1 MARRRRRRPGESVEG
16 DDSLLEDDDDD
27 LDIRVTSIEEELQNL
42 LLSTQESV
50 RDQRTVRAKLDKL
63 AREFEEDAEGDD
75 ELFQELDGLKNQT
88 ITQLEQLTQS
98 HRILTERVAELT
110 ERLAN
115 VGGNGPLENV
125 PGKLEELVAQVHL
138 SVQQRFQ
145 TQEATREEEMD
156 LVATRLEELTHN
168 LETQTASLRESL
180 ADQSK
185 SDKLAADFRQEFET
199 LSREI
204 DTTLADLSSKFKS
217 NLAEV
222 GQQQQA
228 SRQELEANLAEL
240 ADAVDSR
247 AGQEDIAELKSELES
262 LKATYSNQSELGA
275 RATQAVTRVEQL
287 EALLQ
292 LQGDRYDQL
301 LGRSKTLAD
310 ETEKFSD
317 KVDLAVRLVKAL
329 DERGRGGSSADL
341 NSSSSNVAVSEA
353 DLEAPEKTDLN
364 FGLRDLL
371 NVMSQ
376 NQASDLHIK
385 VGSNP
390 MVRLH
395 GDLIPV
401 GNNSLGE
408 EDCRRL
414 IFFALSKEERRRL
427 LQQRSLDF
435 TYEQSGLRL
444 RGHAFYQRGRL
455 CASMKMLRSQ
465 TNLEELGL
473 PAILR
478 RTVGTL
484 KHGLV
489 LVTGPLGS
497 GKSTTLSAIVDELNR
512 NRKMHILSLEAPI
525 HIIHQDHQSLITQR
539 EFGSDYQD
547 TVKAIQDGLKHDPD
561 ALVIDPLP
569 SADAAATA
577 VAAADSGHLVV
588 AGLEAPNLLS
598 ALERLMNFVDRAP
611 NVVDRRQLAY
621 NLKAVVSLR
630 LLPRADKS
638 KGLVPAAEVLL
649 VNQAVSQLLAEGNL
663 DALSQTVNKG
673 LAGEGSQTMAQSL
686 SRLIDAGMIS
696 EAEAANLLPAATN
709 GHTGLAEDAPLMRWL

>member
-1 MARRRRRRPGESVEG
+1 MARRRRRRPGESLEG
-16 DDSLLEDDDDD
+16 DDVLLDEDDDD

-42 LLSTQESV
+42 TLSTQEAV
-50 RDQRTVRAKLDKL
+50 RDQRAVRAKLEKL

-75 ELFQELDGLKNQT
+75 ELFQELDGLKSQT
-88 ITQLEQLTQS
+88 ISQLDQVSQAQ
-98 HRILTERVAELT
+98 RILTDRLAEVT

-115 VGGNGPLENV
+115 VSGNGPLETL
-125 PGKLEELVAQVHL
+125 PGRLEELVAQLHQ

-145 TQEATREEEMD
+145 SLDTAREEEMD

-168 LETQTASLRESL
+168 LESQTTKLREAL

-185 SDKLAADFRQEFET
+185 HEKLAADFRQEFDT
-199 LSREI
+199 LSREL
-204 DTTLADLSSKFKS
+204 DATLADLSSKFKS
-217 NLAEV
+217 NLAEAL
-222 GQQQQA
+222 QQQQA
-228 SRQELEANLAEL
+228 SKQELEANLAEL

-247 AGQEDIAELKSELES
+247 AGQEEIAELKAELES
-262 LKATYSNQSELGA
+262 LKANFSNQSELGQ
-275 RATQAVTRVEQL
+275 RANQAAAKVEQL
-287 EALLQ
+287 EATLSQ
-292 LQGDRYDQL
+292 QSERFEQL
-301 LGRSKTLAD
+301 LARSKSLAD
-310 ETEKFSD
+310 ETDKYSD

-329 DERGRGGSSADL
+329 DERGRGGAPADL
-341 NSSSSNVAVSEA
+341 SASAPSVSFNDS

-414 IFFALSKEERRRL
+414 IFFALSKDERRRL

-435 TYEQSGLRL
+435 TYEQAGLRL

-455 CASMKMLRSQ
+455 CASLKMLRNQ

-478 RTVGTL
+478 RSIGTL
-484 KHGLV
+484 KHGMV

-497 GKSTTLSAIVDELNR
+497 GKSTTLSAIVDEMNR
-512 NRKMHILSLEAPI
+512 TRKMHILSLEAPI

-539 EFGSDYQD
+539 EYGSDFTD

-561 ALVIDPLP
+561 VLVIDPLP
-569 SADAAATA
+569 SAEAAATA
-577 VAAADSGHLVV
+577 MAAADSGHLVV

-598 ALERLMNFVDRAP
+598 ALERLLSFVDRAP
-611 NVVDRRQLAY
+611 NLCDRRQLAY

-663 DALSQTVNKG
+663 DQLSQTVNKG

-696 EAEAANLLPAATN
+696 EAEAANLLPTPN
-709 GHTGLAEDAPLMRWL
+709 GHAGLAEDAPLMRWL

>member
-1 MARRRRRRPGESVEG
+1 MARRRRSRAGESIEG
-16 DDSLLEDDDDD
+16 EDSLFEDDDDD
-27 LDIRVTSIEEELQNL
+27 LDIRVTAIQEELEK
-42 LLSTQESV
+42 LSVASLQAD
-50 RDQRTVRAKLDKL
+50 RDQKVIRAKLEKL

-75 ELFQELDGLKNQT
+75 ELFQELDGFKNQT
-88 ITQLEQLTQS
+88 SGQFEQLTQRLADI
-98 HRILTERVAELT
+98 H

-125 PGKLEELVAQVHL
+125 PGKLEELVAQLHQ

-156 LVATRLEELTHN
+156 LMATRLEELSHN
-168 LETQTASLRESL
+168 MEAQTAKLRESL

-185 SDKLAADFRQEFET
+185 HEKLAADFRQEFET

-222 GQQQQA
+222 GQQQQSA
-228 SRQELEANLAEL
+228 KQELEANLAEL

-247 AGQEDIAELKSELES
+247 AGQEEIAELKAELES
-262 LKATYSNQSELGA
+262 LKATFSNQSELGA
-275 RATQAVTRVEQL
+275 RANQAVSRVEQL
-287 EALLQ
+287 ESMLQ
-292 LQGDRYDQL
+292 QQGDRFEQL
-301 LGRSKTLAD
+301 LGRSKSLAD

-329 DERGRGGSSADL
+329 DERGRGGAPADL
-341 NSSSSNVAVSEA
+341 NAAAPNVSVNEA

-435 TYEQSGLRL
+435 TYEQPGLRL

-478 RTVGTL
+478 RTIGTL
-484 KHGLV
+484 KHGMV

-497 GKSTTLSAIVDELNR
+497 GKSTTLSAMLDELNR
-512 NRKMHILSLEAPI
+512 TRKMHILSLEAPI
-525 HIIHQDHQSLITQR
+525 HIIHQDQQSLITQR
-539 EFGSDYQD
+539 EFGSDYHD

-561 ALVIDPLP
+561 ALFVDPLP

-598 ALERLMNFVDRAP
+598 ALERVMSFVDRNP

-663 DALSQTVNKG
+663 DQLSQTVNKG
-673 LAGEGSQTMAQSL
+673 LAGEGSQTMSQSL
-686 SRLIDAGMIS
+686 SRLIDAGLIS
-696 EAEAANLLPAATN
+696 EAEAANLLPASN
-709 GHTGLAEDAPLMRWL
+709 GHAGLAEDAPLMRWL

>member
-1 MARRRRRRPGESVEG
+1 MARRRRRKPGESIEG
-16 DDSLLEDDDDD
+16 EDSLLEDDDDD
-27 LDIRVTSIEEELQNL
+27 LDVRVTAIDEELQSL
-42 LLSTQESV
+42 VISSQEAA
-50 RDQRTVRAKLDKL
+50 REQRAIRAKLDKL

-88 ITQLEQLTQS
+88 VTQLEQLTQA
-98 HRILTERVAELT
+98 HLGLAERVTEIT

-115 VGGNGPLENV
+115 VGGNGPLESV
-125 PGKLEELVAQVHL
+125 TSKLEELVAQVHQ

-156 LVATRLEELTHN
+156 LVATRLEELSHN
-168 LETQTASLRESL
+168 LETQTAKLRDSL

-185 SDKLAADFRQEFET
+185 HEKLAADFRQEFET

-204 DTTLADLSSKFKS
+204 DATLVDLSSKFKS

-222 GQQQQA
+222 GQQQQSA
-228 SRQELEANLAEL
+228 KQELEANLAEL

-247 AGQEDIAELKSELES
+247 AGQEEIAELKAELES
-262 LKATYSNQSELGA
+262 LKATFSNQSELGA
-275 RATQAVTRVEQL
+275 RANQAVSRVEQL
-287 EALLQ
+287 ESMLQ
-292 LQGDRYDQL
+292 QQGERFEQL
-301 LGRSKTLAD
+301 LGRSKSLAD

-329 DERGRGGSSADL
+329 DERGRGGSPADL
-341 NSSSSNVAVSEA
+341 NASGPSVSVSDS

-435 TYEQSGLRL
+435 TYEQPGLRL

-484 KHGLV
+484 KHGMV

-512 NRKMHILSLEAPI
+512 TRKMHILSLEAPI

-561 ALVIDPLP
+561 ALIVDPLP
-569 SADAAATA
+569 GADAAATA

-598 ALERLMNFVDRAP
+598 ALERLISFVDHAP

-649 VNQAVSQLLAEGNL
+649 VNQAVSQLLADGNL
-663 DALSQTVNKG
+663 DQLSQTVGKG

-686 SRLIDAGMIS
+686 SRLMDAGMIS
-696 EAEAANLLPAATN
+696 EAEAANLLPASN
-709 GHTGLAEDAPLMRWL
+709 GHTGLADDAPLMRWL

>member
-1 MARRRRRRPGESVEG
+1 LARRRRRRPGESIEG
-16 DDSLLEDDDDD
+16 EDSLLEDDDDD
-27 LDIRVTSIEEELQNL
+27 LDIRVTTIEEELQT
-42 LLSTQESV
+42 LSVSAQEG
-50 RDQRTVRAKLDKL
+50 QREQRAIRAKLDKL
-63 AREFEEDAEGDD
+63 AREVEEDAEGDD

-88 ITQLEQLTQS
+88 VTQLEQLTQS
-98 HRILTERVAELT
+98 HRSLTERVTEIA

-125 PGKLEELVAQVHL
+125 PGKLEELVAQVHQA
-138 SVQQRFQ
+138 VQQRFQ
-145 TQEATREEEMD
+145 TQDATREEEMD

-168 LETQTASLRESL
+168 LESQTSKLRESL

-185 SDKLAADFRQEFET
+185 HEKLAADFRQEFET

-222 GQQQQA
+222 GQQQQSA
-228 SRQELEANLAEL
+228 KQELEANLAEL

-247 AGQEDIAELKSELES
+247 AGQEEIAELKSELES
-262 LKATYSNQSELGA
+262 LKATFSNQSELGA
-275 RATQAVTRVEQL
+275 RANQAVTRVEQL

-292 LQGDRYDQL
+292 QQGDRYEQL
-301 LGRSKTLAD
+301 LGRSKSLAD

-329 DERGRGGSSADL
+329 DERGRGGTAADL
-341 NSSSSNVAVSEA
+341 SAAGPSVSVSDA

-435 TYEQSGLRL
+435 TYEQPGLRL

-484 KHGLV
+484 KHGMV

-512 NRKMHILSLEAPI
+512 TRKMHILSLEAPI

-561 ALVIDPLP
+561 ALFIDPLP
-569 SADAAATA
+569 SSDAAATA

-598 ALERLMNFVDRAP
+598 ALERLMNFVDQAP

-649 VNQAVSQLLAEGNL
+649 INQAVSQLLVDGNL
-663 DALSQTVNKG
+663 DQLSQTVGKG
-673 LAGEGSQTMAQSL
+673 LAGEGSQTMSQSL

-696 EAEAANLLPAATN
+696 EAEAANLLPASN

>member
-1 MARRRRRRPGESVEG
+1 MARRRRRRPGESIEG
-16 DDSLLEDDDDD
+16 EESLLDDDDDD
-27 LDIRVTSIEEELQNL
+27 LDVRVTAIDEELQSL
-42 LLSTQESV
+42 VISSQEAA
-50 RDQRTVRAKLDKL
+50 REQRAIRAKLDKL

-88 ITQLEQLTQS
+88 VAQLEQLTQS
-98 HRILTERVAELT
+98 HRLLTERVAEIT

-125 PGKLEELVAQVHL
+125 TSKLEELVAQVHL

-145 TQEATREEEMD
+145 TQDATREEEMD

-168 LETQTASLRESL
+168 LESQTSSLREAL
-180 ADQSK
+180 ADQTK
-185 SDKLAADFRQEFET
+185 NEKLAADFRQEFET
-199 LSREI
+199 LSREF

-228 SRQELEANLAEL
+228 TRQELEANLAEL

-247 AGQEDIAELKSELES
+247 AGQEDIAEVKAEMES
-262 LKATYSNQSELGA
+262 LKTTYSNQSELGA
-275 RATQAVTRVEQL
+275 RASQAVTRVEQL

-292 LQGDRYDQL
+292 QQGERYEQL

-329 DERGRGGSSADL
+329 DERGRGGAPADL
-341 NSSSSNVAVSEA
+341 NSSPSNYSVNEA

-390 MVRLH
+390 MVRLN

-478 RTVGTL
+478 RTVGSL
-484 KHGLV
+484 KHGMV

-497 GKSTTLSAIVDELNR
+497 GKSTTLAAIVDELNR

-525 HIIHQDHQSLITQR
+525 HIIHQDLQSLITQR
-539 EFGSDYQD
+539 EFNSDYQD

-569 SADAAATA
+569 SPDAAAIA
-577 VAAADSGHLVV
+577 VAAADSGHLVI

-598 ALERLMNFVDRAP
+598 SLERLMNFVDQAP

-649 VNQAVSQLLAEGNL
+649 VNQAVSQLLSEGNL
-663 DALSQTVNKG
+663 DALSQTVSKG
-673 LAGEGSQTMAQSL
+673 LAGEGSQTMSQSL

-696 EAEAANLLPAATN
+696 ESEAANLVPAASN
-709 GHTGLAEDAPLMRWL
+709 GHSGLAEDAPLMRWL

>member
-1 MARRRRRRPGESVEG
+1 MARRRRRRPGDSVEG

-50 RDQRTVRAKLDKL
+50 RDQRAVRAKLDKL

-75 ELFQELDGLKNQT
+75 ELFQELDGLKTQT
-88 ITQLEQLTQS
+88 VSQLEQLTQAQ
-98 HRILTERVAELT
+98 RILTERVAEIT

-125 PGKLEELVAQVHL
+125 PGKLEELVAQVHQ

-145 TQEATREEEMD
+145 TQDATREEEMD
-156 LVATRLEELTHN
+156 LVATRLEELAHN
-168 LETQTASLRESL
+168 LEAQTSKLRESL

-185 SDKLAADFRQEFET
+185 FEA

-222 GQQQQA
+222 SQQQQA
-228 SRQELEANLAEL
+228 SQQELEANLAEL

-247 AGQEDIAELKSELES
+247 AGQEDIAELKSELEA

-275 RATQAVTRVEQL
+275 RATQAVSRVEQL
-287 EALLQ
+287 ESLLQ
-292 LQGDRYDQL
+292 QQGERYEQL

-329 DERGRGGSSADL
+329 DERGRGGAPADL
-341 NSSSSNVAVSEA
+341 GATPGISVSDA

-478 RTVGTL
+478 RTVSTL
-484 KHGLV
+484 KHGMV

-512 NRKMHILSLEAPI
+512 TRKMHILSLEAPI
-525 HIIHQDHQSLITQR
+525 HIIHQDQQSLITQR

-561 ALVIDPLP
+561 ALIIDPLP
-569 SADAAATA
+569 NAEAAATA

-598 ALERLMNFVDRAP
+598 ALERLMSFVDRAP
-611 NVVDRRQLAY
+611 NLVDRRQLAY

-673 LAGEGSQTMAQSL
+673 LAGEGSQTMSQSL
-686 SRLIDAGMIS
+686 SRLIDTGMIS
-696 EAEAANLLPAATN
+696 EAEAANLLPAASN
-709 GHTGLAEDAPLMRWL
+709 GHAGLAEDAPLMRWL

>member
-1 MARRRRRRPGESVEG
+1 MARRRRRRPGESIEG
-16 DDSLLEDDDDD
+16 EEGLLEEDDDD

-50 RDQRTVRAKLDKL
+50 RDQRAVRAKLDKL
-63 AREFEEDAEGDD
+63 AREIEEDAEGDD

-88 ITQLEQLTQS
+88 VSQLDQLTQAQ
-98 HRILTERVAELT
+98 HILTDRLAELS
-110 ERLAN
+110 ERLAD

-125 PGKLEELVAQVHL
+125 PGKLEELVAQVHS

-145 TQEATREEEMD
+145 TLDATREEEMD

-168 LETQTASLRESL
+168 LESQTSKLRESL
-180 ADQSK
+180 ADQSQNE
-185 SDKLAADFRQEFET
+185 KLAADFRQEFET

-204 DTTLADLSSKFKS
+204 DTTLAELSSKFKS
-217 NLAEV
+217 SVAEV

-228 SRQELEANLAEL
+228 SKQELEANLAEL

-247 AGQEDIAELKSELES
+247 ASHEEIAELKAELEA
-262 LKATYSNQSELGA
+262 LKATYSNQSELGSKA
-275 RATQAVTRVEQL
+275 AQAASKVEQL
-287 EALLQ
+287 ESQLQ
-292 LQGDRYDQL
+292 AQGDRYEQL
-301 LGRSKTLAD
+301 LARSKTLAD
-310 ETEKFSD
+310 ETENYSD

-329 DERGRGGSSADL
+329 DERGRGGAPADL
-341 NSSSSNVAVSEA
+341 TAAPVGVSINEA

-478 RTVGTL
+478 RTMGVI
-484 KHGLV
+484 KHGMV

-512 NRKMHILSLEAPI
+512 TRKMHILSLEAPI

-569 SADAAATA
+569 NADAAATA
-577 VAAADSGHLVV
+577 LAAADSGHLVV

-598 ALERLMNFVDRAP
+598 ALERMMSFVDRAP
-611 NVVDRRQLAY
+611 NVLDRRQFAY

-649 VNQAVSQLLAEGNL
+649 VNQAVSQLLLEGNL
-663 DALSQTVNKG
+663 DQLSQTVNKG
-673 LAGEGSQTMAQSL
+673 LAGEGSQTMSQSL

-696 EAEAANLLPAATN
+696 EAEAANLLPAAN
-709 GHTGLAEDAPLMRWL
+709 GHAGNLAEDAPLMRWL

>member
-1 MARRRRRRPGESVEG
+1 MARRRRRRPGESIEG
-16 DDSLLEDDDDD
+16 DDGLLDDEDDD
-27 LDIRVTSIEEELQNL
+27 LDIRVTSIEEELQTLNVT
-42 LLSTQESV
+42 TQEAV
-50 RDQRTVRAKLDKL
+50 RDQRAVRAKLDKL

-75 ELFQELDGLKNQT
+75 ELFQELDGLKTNT
-88 ITQLEQLTQS
+88 LSQLDQLSQAQ
-98 HRILTERVAELT
+98 RILTDRLAEVT

-115 VGGNGPLENV
+115 VSGNGPLETL
-125 PGKLEELVAQVHL
+125 PGRLEELVAQLHA
-138 SVQQRFQ
+138 SVQGRFQ
-145 TQEATREEEMD
+145 TLDATREEEMD
-156 LVATRLEELTHN
+156 LVTTRLEEIAQN
-168 LETQTASLRESL
+168 VEVQTAKLRESL

-185 SDKLAADFRQEFET
+185 QDRLAAEIRHEYET

-204 DTTLADLSSKFKS
+204 DTTLAELSGKFKA
-217 NLAEV
+217 NLGEV
-222 GQQQQA
+222 SQQQQA
-228 SRQELEANLAEL
+228 ARQELEANLAEL
-240 ADAVDSR
+240 ADALDSR
-247 AGQEDIAELKSELES
+247 AGQEEIAEIKSEFEA
-262 LKATYSNQSELGA
+262 LKAKFSNQSELGQ
-275 RATQAVTRVEQL
+275 RASQAVTKVEQL
-287 EALLQ
+287 EALLTQ
-292 LQGDRYDQL
+292 QSERYEQL
-301 LGRSKTLAD
+301 LARSKTLAD
-310 ETEKFSD
+310 ETEKYSD

-329 DERGRGGSSADL
+329 DERGRGGASADL
-341 NSSSSNVAVSEA
+341 SAAGPSVTVNEA

-435 TYEQSGLRL
+435 TYEQAGLRL

-455 CASMKMLRSQ
+455 CASLKMLRSQ

-478 RTVGTL
+478 RTIGTL
-484 KHGLV
+484 KHGMV

-497 GKSTTLSAIVDELNR
+497 GKSTTLAAIVDEMNR
-512 NRKMHILSLEAPI
+512 TRKMHILSLEAPI

-539 EFGSDYQD
+539 EYGSDFTD

-561 ALVIDPLP
+561 ALIVDPLP

-577 VAAADSGHLVV
+577 LAAADSGHLVV

-598 ALERLMNFVDRAP
+598 SLERLLSFVDRAP
-611 NVVDRRQLAY
+611 NVCDRRQLAY

-663 DALSQTVNKG
+663 DQLSQTVNKG

-686 SRLIDAGMIS
+686 ARLIDTGMIS
-696 EAEAANLLPAATN
+696 EAEAANLLPTPN
-709 GHTGLAEDAPLMRWL
+709 GHAGGLAEDAPLMRWL